1 MSFFSSLELRTTLY
15 PSINVNLTPAI
26 KYIAVIIPGR
36 QTIKSQEVYISDI
49 RRLREQLEMSK
60 AAATEL
66 QQKSEKLEFAVATER
81 ERLDEARGN
90 FAALEKEAK
99 KLKEQVRRNDAE
111 KLAMASANDE
121 KKGISEEEVAQL
133 RSDLAE
139 ALKAQNTL
147 EHLLAKAEER
157 TDALEAEL
165 AEAE

>member
-1 MSFFSSLELRTTLY
+1 
-15 PSINVNLTPAI
+15 
-26 KYIAVIIPGR
+26 
-36 QTIKSQEVYISDI
+36 
-49 RRLREQLEMSK
+49 MSK
-60 AAATEL
+60 AEATKL
-66 QQKSEKLEFAVATER
+66 QQKSEKLEFAVTTER
-81 ERLDEARGN
+81 ERFEEARDN
-90 FAALEKEAK
+90 FIALEKEAK
-99 KLKEQVRRNDAE
+99 KLKEQVRRKDAE
-111 KLAMASANDE
+111 KLALASANDQ